1 MQQFSFLNPVE
12 EEADSETMDNQRLE
26 FFGDAVVEF
35 LTSIHLFFMFPEQ
48 EEGSLATFRAAL
60 VQNSHLTH
68 LARVS
73 NHSQNSVKR
82 FAALLMIV
90 FFDCLVCLDLGAA
103 QVLLV
108 LTRA

>member
-1 MQQFSFLNPVE
+1 MKIMSQFGTE

-68 LARVS
+68 LARV
-73 NHSQNSVKR
+73 NTPTLPE
-82 FAALLMIV
+82 F
-90 FFDCLVCLDLGAA
+90 
-103 QVLLV
+103 
-108 LTRA
+108 